1 MLLVLVIHVIV
12 KRGAVQVA
20 ANSRLDS
27 STLGTYLHNLRQQ
40 YLAEVKEL
48 DEQIATSGGEAS
60 PAASRQVE
68 Q

>member
-1 MLLVLVIHVIV
+1 MVLVIHVIMRRV
-12 KRGAVQVA
+12 AVQVA

-40 YLAEVKEL
+40 YLVEVKEL
-48 DEQIATSGGEAS
+48 DEQLAASGGEAS
-60 PAASRQVE
+60 LAASRQVE